1 MSFARVLLNQNTNS
15 LIKKSFMKTLALVIG
30 NDNYHKLKELT
41 NAVNDATEIEKIFQK
56 LGYDV
61 ILKTNIESRESD
73 DTLKELEERIQNNKY
88 DCCIFY
94 FSGHGFEEKGE
105 NYLALIDT
113 EEKYLER
120 TSIRLNNIFYSIKT
134 SDVKISILII
144 DACRVSTNRGST
156 SDSSRINVPQGSIIA
171 FSTSPYAG
179 ASDRGFEKNSIYTG
193 TLIKHL
199 SSVKDYITVEELFK
213 RVRKTVY
220 DLSDGKQVTWEHT
233 SLIDDFHFNIGQM
246 IYDLDIP
253 YNEKVVKDTYYEGNR
268 TLISKIIMDLRCR
281 DWNKQNPAIDKLESI
296 KPNTIDKNDLFLIGR
311 NILQSAEGNAFAS
324 IKFIENIST
333 NLEKYFTEDNENHL
347 LNGILFEMY
356 FNHFGEFR
364 KEHFKKYHFNT
375 IFSLR
380 KEEKY
385 LKSFEFIHKVLLP
398 YKDYLFYIPSA
409 KREGNIDVNISAIKK
424 EYTNFLGEEVFYQ
437 EVQSIKIFSKD
448 IIDEIYQKGYSFF
461 ERDENEFKMFLSN
474 FIFAPKELI
483 NIISNIKLTNII
495 LRKKNEP
502 DLPF

>member
-1 MSFARVLLNQNTNS
+1 
-15 LIKKSFMKTLALVIG
+15 MKTLALVLG
-30 NDNYHKLKELT
+30 NNDYHNSAKLI
-41 NAVNDATEIEKIFQK
+41 NAVNDAKGIADIFER
-56 LGYDV
+56 LGYNV
-61 ILKTNIESRESD
+61 ILKTDFNRDECGDILSELK
-73 DTLKELEERIQNNKY
+73 TKLKETKY
-88 DCCIFY
+88 DACIFY
-94 FSGHGFEEKGE
+94 FAGHGFEEKGE
-105 NYLALIDT
+105 NYLTSIDAQIPST
-113 EEKYLER
+113 KEYLER
-120 TSIRLNNIFYSIKT
+120 TSIRLNEIFDILKENE
-134 SDVKISILII
+134 IRINILII
-144 DACRVSTNRGST
+144 DACRILPERG
-156 SDSSRINVPQGSIIA
+156 GSLKFSNIELPKGTIIA
-171 FSTSPYAG
+171 FSTSPNKG
-179 ASDRGFEKNSIYTG
+179 AYDNGFDEHSIYTG
-193 TLIKHL
+193 ALLKHL
-199 SSVKDYITVEELFK
+199 NLVKDSISVEKLFK
-213 RVRKTVY
+213 NVRKTVY
-220 DLSDGKQVTWEHT
+220 DLSEGKQVTWEHT
-233 SLIDDFHFNIGQM
+233 SLIGDFSFNMNQIK
-246 IYDLDIP
+246 YSLDIIP
-253 YNEKVVKDTYYEGNR
+253 YNEKVVKDTYYEGNG

-385 LKSFEFIHKVLLP
+385 LKSFEFIHEVLLP

-424 EYTNFLGEEVFYQ
+424 EYTNFLGKEVFYQ

-448 IIDEIYQKGYSFF
+448 IIDEIYQKGYSFL
-461 ERDENEFKMFLSN
+461 EKDENEFKMFLSN

-495 LRKKNEP
+495 LREKNES
-502 DLPF
+502 DFPF

>member
-1 MSFARVLLNQNTNS
+1 
-15 LIKKSFMKTLALVIG
+15 
-30 NDNYHKLKELT
+30 
-41 NAVNDATEIEKIFQK
+41 
-56 LGYDV
+56 
-61 ILKTNIESRESD
+61 
-73 DTLKELEERIQNNKY
+73 
-88 DCCIFY
+88 
-94 FSGHGFEEKGE
+94 
-105 NYLALIDT
+105 
-113 EEKYLER
+113 
-120 TSIRLNNIFYSIKT
+120 
-134 SDVKISILII
+134 
-144 DACRVSTNRGST
+144 
-156 SDSSRINVPQGSIIA
+156 
-171 FSTSPYAG
+171 
-179 ASDRGFEKNSIYTG
+179 
-193 TLIKHL
+193 
-199 SSVKDYITVEELFK
+199 
-213 RVRKTVY
+213 
-220 DLSDGKQVTWEHT
+220 
-233 SLIDDFHFNIGQM
+233 
-246 IYDLDIP
+246 
-253 YNEKVVKDTYYEGNR
+253 
-268 TLISKIIMDLRCR
+268 MDLRCR

-483 NIISNIKLTNII
+483 NIISNIKLTTII

>member
-1 MSFARVLLNQNTNS
+1 
-15 LIKKSFMKTLALVIG
+15 MKTLALVIG

-41 NAVNDATEIEKIFQK
+41 NAVNDATEIGKIFQK

-94 FSGHGFEEKGE
+94 FSGHGFEENGE

-120 TSIRLNNIFYSIKT
+120 TSIKLNNIFYSIKR

-144 DACRVSTNRGST
+144 DACRISTNRGSS

-179 ASDRGFEKNSIYTG
+179 ASDRGFEKHSIYTG
-193 TLIKHL
+193 ALIKHL

-220 DLSDGKQVTWEHT
+220 DLSNGKQVTWEHT

-246 IYDLDIP
+246 MYDLDIP
-253 YNEKVVKDTYYEGNR
+253 YNEKVVKDANYEENG
-268 TLISKIIMDLRCR
+268 TPISKIIMDLRE
-281 DWNKQNPAIDKLESI
+281 QNWYVQNSAISKFLLIPPNNIDK
-296 KPNTIDKNDLFLIGR
+296 DDLFIIGR
-311 NILQSAEGNAFAS
+311 NILQSAEGGAFES
-324 IKFIENIST
+324 ISFIENIRV
-333 NLEKYFTEDNENHL
+333 NIQKYFTKDNENHL

-356 FNHFGEFR
+356 FNSLGEFR
-364 KEHFKKYHFNT
+364 NEHFKKCFFE
-375 IFSLR
+375 IVFSLR
-380 KEEKY
+380 QNQKY

-398 YKDYLFYIPSA
+398 YKDYLFYIPNAS
-409 KREGNIDVNISAIKK
+409 RGSNIDVNILAKLEKSTDFSGK
-424 EYTNFLGEEVFYQ
+424 EIFYQ
-437 EVQSIKIFSKD
+437 EIQSINISNKD
-448 IIDEIYQKGYSFF
+448 IIDDIYRKNYDID
-461 ERDENEFKMFLSN
+461 RRNEEGLKDFLSH

-495 LRKKNEP
+495 LREKNES
-502 DLPF
+502 DFPF

>member
-41 NAVNDATEIEKIFQK
+41 NAVNDATEIGNIFQK

-61 ILKTNIESRESD
+61 ILKTDITSKESD

-253 YNEKVVKDTYYEGNR
+253 YNEKVVKDTYYEGNE
-268 TLISKIIMDLRCR
+268 TPISKIIMDLRSHNFYMQNSAINR
-281 DWNKQNPAIDKLESI
+281 LKLIPLTDINKD
-296 KPNTIDKNDLFLIGR
+296 DLFIIGR
-311 NILQSAEGNAFAS
+311 NILQSAEGGAFDVIS
-324 IKFIENIST
+324 FIENIGT
-333 NLEKYFTEDNENHL
+333 NLKKYFTEDNENHL

-356 FNHFGEFR
+356 FNSLGEFR
-364 KEHFKKYHFNT
+364 NEHFKKSYFEI

-380 KEEKY
+380 KDQKY
-385 LKSFEFIHKVLLP
+385 SKAFEFIHKILLP
-398 YKDYLFYIPSA
+398 YKDYLFYIPNAS
-409 KREGNIDVNISAIKK
+409 RGSNIDVNILAKSEKSTDFSGK
-424 EYTNFLGEEVFYQ
+424 EIFYQ
-437 EVQSIKIFSKD
+437 EIQSINISNKD
-448 IIDEIYQKGYSFF
+448 IIDDIYRKNYDID
-461 ERDENEFKMFLSN
+461 RRNEEELKDFLSH

-483 NIISNIKLTNII
+483 NIISNIELTNII
-495 LRKKNEP
+495 LRKKNES
-502 DLPF
+502 DSLF